1 MAKKTITKSN
11 AKKLAEVHVV
21 NQYDKG
27 LEHNFDIYH
36 DNETDVTTLKYSNN
50 TYWDSEVR
58 ETCAGSL
65 WDDGD
70 TVHIDIDGKKIALD
84 YDEIERLTAL
94 VLACNTSIMELR
106 ESKVIASL
114 NKIK

>member
-1 MAKKTITKSN
+1 MAKKTTTKLSTR
-11 AKKLAEVHVV
+11 KLAEVHVV
-21 NQYDKG
+21 NQYDVG

-50 TYWDSEVR
+50 DYWDSDLHS
-58 ETCAGSL
+58 TCAGSL

-94 VLACNTSIMELR
+94 ILACNTSIMELR
-106 ESKVIASL
+106 ESKVVASL